1 MVYYQSNGPN
11 TINITNKVSKEPII
25 IAFGGGYYIYA
36 MYVSILFIAQNKTMY
51 VKIKW

>member
-36 MYVSILFIAQNKTMY
+36 MYVSISLHKPKHKKTFD
-51 VKIKW
+51 I